1 MTVSEIAYEDPWLGL
16 VTDTQNLS
24 DGAWR
29 QVGLRFVDLGT
40 SWVATHGC
48 DGKDPGRLVWML

>member
-24 DGAWR
+24 HGAWR
-29 QVGLRFVDLGT
+29 QVPLGFADLGT
-40 SWVATHGC
+40 SWVTTHGF
-48 DGKDPGRLVWML
+48 DG